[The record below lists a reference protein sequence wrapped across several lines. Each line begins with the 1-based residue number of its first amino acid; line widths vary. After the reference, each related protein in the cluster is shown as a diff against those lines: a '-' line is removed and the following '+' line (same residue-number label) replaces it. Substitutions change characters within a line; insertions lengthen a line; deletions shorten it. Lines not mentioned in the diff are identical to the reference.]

1 MTPII
6 KICHLREKNANS
18 TTPGYRIGFWA
29 LSACSSHAGGTMK
42 INELIKKLREG
53 NPDNDVVITSE
64 KHEYTTDIGV
74 SWDDRGI
81 AVIYEMAGSKAY

>member
-1 MTPII
+1 
-6 KICHLREKNANS
+6 
-18 TTPGYRIGFWA
+18 
-29 LSACSSHAGGTMK
+29 MK